1 MVLFRPARP
10 GDRAA
15 MEEVWQLSFGDRP
28 GDIDRFFRL
37 CGGWV
42 QSMVLEEA
50 GQVRGAV
57 PLLPVCFKSDS
68 LLTHSG
74 AVENARP
81 TAANIF
87 YNFPDWVLH
96 FAQPAEE
103 SAP

>member
-42 QSMVLEEA
+42 QRRPA
-50 GQVRGAV
+50 R
-57 PLLPVCFKSDS
+57 
-68 LLTHSG
+68 SG
-74 AVENARP
+74 GRC
-81 TAANIF
+81 
-87 YNFPDWVLH
+87 
-96 FAQPAEE
+96 
-103 SAP
+103 SCCR